1 MRNLNL
7 GTVFLLC
14 HLTSAWREWS
24 SDSGRCWCICGTAAR
39 PKDSTAPASQTVAF
53 APSPLPP
60 SPPWATLSPSTR
72 QIAHFRGYRRTQRPG
87 KALANTS
94 LCLPPSDWM
103 QAQKA
108 WKKWEKL
115 KCKDVLNYTPAY
127 HTCRFLQQIAEGLTL
142 LAHSHPFNPAPKQLV
157 PVSISGRYPVSPG
170 TLSTTLQNRVE
181 ISISEQLTSSLLPC
195 QEPLRGKSRL

>member
-1 MRNLNL
+1 MVRVGDEAQAHIGCSVVEVTDEIHRLRASFGPQQSIQLPWPEKLVRGCVRRWTTGRQKNTPIGMRDLNL

-14 HLTSAWREWS
+14 RLTSAWRGWS

-39 PKDSTAPASQTVAF
+39 PRDSTAPASRTVAF

-60 SPPWATLSPSTR
+60 SPPWATLSPSKR

-87 KALANTS
+87 TTSANTPF
-94 LCLPPSDWM
+94 CLPPSDWM

-115 KCKDVLNYTPAY
+115 KCKEERCWPTHLHITHA
-127 HTCRFLQQIAEGLTL
+127 GL
-142 LAHSHPFNPAPKQLV
+142 
-157 PVSISGRYPVSPG
+157 
-170 TLSTTLQNRVE
+170 
-181 ISISEQLTSSLLPC
+181 C
-195 QEPLRGKSRL
+195 SR